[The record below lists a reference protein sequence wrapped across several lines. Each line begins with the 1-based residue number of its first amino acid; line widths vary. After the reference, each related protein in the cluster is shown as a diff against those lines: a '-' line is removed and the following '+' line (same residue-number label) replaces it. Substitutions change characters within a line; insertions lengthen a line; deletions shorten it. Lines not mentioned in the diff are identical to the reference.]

1 MTLLEIAK
9 QVNDGNLEE
18 MVPILLFLAQI
29 IIGIITFI
37 AILTIFSI
45 NDKLKEVIRNQNDIE
60 NLHLETQYKIIEL
73 LEKIKENGEK
83 ED

>member
-1 MTLLEIAK
+1 MTLLAITK
-9 QVNDGNLEE
+9 QVNEGNIEE
-18 MVPILLFLAQI
+18 LIPILLLLVPI
-29 IIGIITFI
+29 ITGIITFI